1 MTLVVTDESK
11 GTLKKMKNYVAKSEL
26 LLDQWLITKAIMMRN
41 IYEKKINS
49 NDNLTLKKMLK
60 F

>member
-1 MTLVVTDESK
+1 
-11 GTLKKMKNYVAKSEL
+11 MKNYVAKSEL

>member
-11 GTLKKMKNYVAKSEL
+11 DTLKKMKNYVAKSEL

>member
-11 GTLKKMKNYVAKSEL
+11 DTLKKMKNYVAKSEL
-26 LLDQWLITKAIMMRN
+26 LLDQWLITKAVMMRN